1 MSPLMQIRVVA
12 KVFMIY
18 ANEFCKKNYVLISSL
33 NDSYFII
40 SFSGHGFSSAPDKP
54 KSYTFKKLL
63 HDTQTIFDHFIPRNR
78 ECIVIGHSYGCSM
91 AAALTRSR
99 QGLLLDNGS
108 SSFFVIIRLEGYFQ

>member
-1 MSPLMQIRVVA
+1 MSVRVNMVIFA
-12 KVFMIY
+12 KKFLIY
-18 ANEFCKKNYVLISSL
+18 ANEFCKKKYILISSL
-33 NDSYFII
+33 NDSYFINY
-40 SFSGHGFSSAPDKP
+40 FSGHGFSSAPDKP

-99 QGLLLDNGS
+99 QGLHT
-108 SSFFVIIRLEGYFQ
+108 IR

>member
-1 MSPLMQIRVVA
+1 MKSRLDAMRL
-12 KVFMIY
+12 F
-18 ANEFCKKNYVLISSL
+18 LLDDLL
-33 NDSYFII
+33 NDSDFII

-108 SSFFVIIRLEGYFQ
+108 SSFFVIIRLGGHFQ

>member
-1 MSPLMQIRVVA
+1 MHIILLSRHILEVID
-12 KVFMIY
+12 FFFNISNFLIY
-18 ANEFCKKNYVLISSL
+18 
-33 NDSYFII
+33 
-40 SFSGHGFSSAPDKP
+40 FSGHGFSSAPDKP

-99 QGLLLDNGS
+99 QGLLLATGRTRY
-108 SSFFVIIRLEGYFQ
+108 FGVYFWGEGGGRVL